1 MQKVYDSFIMRP
13 IVDICF
19 KELMRNPA
27 VRAGFA
33 AAIMN
38 CRPEEVE
45 ETYLMPTH
53 LQKGKEEEKQ
63 GILDVRVLLKQ
74 GTQIGIEMQVNYFE
88 YWDERILFYLCK
100 MFTEQLMKGDP
111 YGKLQRCIHV
121 SILDFIHFPEDQECY
136 RKIHFRDGRTGKLFS
151 DKLEIQML
159 ELRKLPE
166 GIAAVS
172 YTHLSVKYRWLLGEK
187 TLTSWISQAPLTMLA
202 VGVSSISLSYRCQ
215 ILIFM
220 IVLLLQYIYG

>member
-1 MQKVYDSFIMRP
+1 MQKINDSFIMRP
-13 IVDICF
+13 IVDTCF
-19 KELMRNPA
+19 KELMRTPA
-27 VRAGFA
+27 VRSGFA

-38 CRPEEVE
+38 CRPEEVV
-45 ETYLMPTH
+45 ETYLMPTY
-53 LQKGKEEEKQ
+53 LQKGKEEKKQ
-63 GILDVRVLLKQ
+63 GILDVRVLLKK

-100 MFTEQLMKGDP
+100 MFTEQLMKDDP

-151 DKLEIQML
+151 DRLEIQML

-166 GIAAVS
+166 GIAGGDGRGAELHPADE
-172 YTHLSVKYRWLLGEK
+172 YNLGIDKLYRSCL
-187 TLTSWISQAPLTMLA
+187 
-202 VGVSSISLSYRCQ
+202 
-215 ILIFM
+215 
-220 IVLLLQYIYG
+220 